1 MLCVEESVTL
11 QVPEV
16 LSPETKV
23 AWVCPVTKSIIAV
36 GIETVE
42 SSLVNLK
49 VTSTDSPALILLAL
63 IPLDEKT
70 YEGATFFLAPVLGLG
85 LALGLG
91 LETAPGFNVLLLPLP
106 TLGFFMF
113 LTKEPLLH
121 TFFPLLLTHVK
132 LFLSTVLTVF
142 KTEHLLPGLGAP
154 TADAPALPKR
164 EKHMT
169 NESAI
174 ANFFTTSS

>member
-1 MLCVEESVTL
+1 VLCVEESVTL
-11 QVPEV
+11 QVPKV
-16 LSPETKV
+16 LSPDTKV

-36 GIETVE
+36 GVETVG

-49 VTSTDSPALILLAL
+49 VTSMDSPALILLAL

-70 YEGATFFLAPVLGLG
+70 YEGATFFLALGLGLG

-91 LETAPGFNVLLLPLP
+91 LETAPGFSVPLLLP
-106 TLGFFMF
+106 TLGFFIF

-121 TFFPLLLTHVK
+121 TFFPLLLMQVK
-132 LFLSTVLTVF
+132 LFLSMVLTVF